1 MKCHILLVLRS
12 DLSYIIYVTLHM
24 IPKFHLISWFG
35 DCAFPQNFNTRKLG
49 EISLF
54 YAVLV
59 RKLKKVFMFFIKG
72 TGKRCHLKTVD
83 MFRPETYLGRCQ
95 TFMMEQ
101 LKLVNYFN

>member
-1 MKCHILLVLRS
+1 M
-12 DLSYIIYVTLHM
+12 
-24 IPKFHLISWFG
+24 
-35 DCAFPQNFNTRKLG
+35 
-49 EISLF
+49 
-54 YAVLV
+54 LV